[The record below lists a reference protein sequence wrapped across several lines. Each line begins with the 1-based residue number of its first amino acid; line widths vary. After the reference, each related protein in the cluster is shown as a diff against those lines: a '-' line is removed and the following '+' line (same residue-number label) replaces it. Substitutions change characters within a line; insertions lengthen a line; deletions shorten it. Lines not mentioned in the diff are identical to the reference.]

1 MRLEVYWLLSYS
13 ASVLDVKM
21 HELIEYFKC
30 ILALLVLCHKAASI
44 TAYPNF

>member
-1 MRLEVYWLLSYS
+1 MRLEVYWLLSCS

-44 TAYPNF
+44 TACPNF